1 MTDTIPQTFLH
12 LTKSYSKPDM
22 LLHKR
27 EGRYVPISTEEF
39 RNRVSRLTL
48 GLQHLGV
55 KPGDKV
61 ILLADNGPDW
71 TITDY
76 AVLCLGGITV
86 PIYTSLVPEQI
97 KYIIN
102 NSDAKVVITSG
113 QKLWEKVEAVKKDL
127 PQVSHFLT
135 FEPQAPEGI
144 WPLAQIQERGE
155 KIRQESPSLF
165 EETVLAAKPD
175 DLASII
181 YTSGTTGIPKGVM
194 LTHGNFVSNI
204 KTLASIID
212 FNEKDTSLSFLPLS
226 HVLERLVIFAFL
238 YKGVSIAYAES
249 IETVAD
255 NLVEVRPTLMVS
267 VPWLF
272 EKIYAKVMDNVL
284 ASSLLKRKIFFWAI
298 RIGKEYREKSFRHLP
313 IPAYLRWRENAARKL
328 VFSKILEKTGGRVK
342 FFVSGGAPLSKDI
355 AEFFFALGLVV
366 LEGYGLTESS
376 PVIAVNTFTDLKF
389 GTVGKL
395 IPGVDVKIAPDG
407 EILAKGPNIMKG
419 YYKKEEETREALE
432 GGWLHTGDIGHLDEE
447 GFLVITDRKKDLIVT
462 SGGKNVAPQ
471 PIENLL
477 KQNPY
482 ILNAVVVGGK
492 RKFISALI
500 VPNFEKLEG
509 YARLKNIPYENPKD
523 LIQKEAIREF
533 LIQEVDRI
541 TPHLTPYEK
550 VKKIALL
557 DRDFEIERGEIT
569 PTLKVKRNI
578 IEEKYKALIDS
589 LYRE

>member
-1 MTDTIPQTFLH
+1 
-12 LTKSYSKPDM
+12 M
-22 LLHKR
+22 LLYKK

-39 RNRVSRLTL
+39 KSRVSRLAL
-48 GLQHLGV
+48 GLQNLGV

-71 TITDY
+71 TVTDY
-76 AVLCLGGITV
+76 AVLSLGGITV
-86 PIYTSLVPEQI
+86 PIYPSLVPEQI

-102 NSDAKVVITSG
+102 DSDAKVVVTSS

-127 PQVSHFLT
+127 PQVKHFVT
-135 FEPQAPEGI
+135 FEPRAPEGLLS
-144 WPLAQIQERGE
+144 LAQIQEFGE
-155 KIRQESPSLF
+155 KILQENPALF
-165 EETVLAAKPD
+165 EETALRVKPD

-181 YTSGTTGIPKGVM
+181 YTSGTTGIPKGVV
-194 LTHGNFVSNI
+194 LTHANFVSNV
-204 KTLASIID
+204 KTLASIIN
-212 FNEKDTSLSFLPLS
+212 FNETDTDLSFLPLS
-226 HVLERLVIFAFL
+226 HVLERLVLFAFL
-238 YKGVSIAYAES
+238 FKGCTIAYAES

-255 NLVEVRPTLMVS
+255 NLTEVRPTIMVS
-267 VPWLF
+267 VPRLF
-272 EKIYAKVMDNVL
+272 EKIYAKVVDTVL
-284 ASSLLKRKIFFWAI
+284 GGSRLKRKIFFWAI
-298 RIGKEYREKSFRHLP
+298 RVGREYGEKSFRHLP
-313 IPAYLRWRENAARKL
+313 VPAWLRLREGLAHKL
-328 VFSKILEKTGGRVK
+328 VFSKILEKTGGRVR

-376 PVIAVNTFTDLKF
+376 PVIAVNTFESLKF
-389 GTVGKL
+389 GTVGKP
-395 IPGVDVKIAPDG
+395 IPGVDVKIAGDG
-407 EILAKGPNIMKG
+407 EILARGPNIMKG
-419 YYKKEEETREALE
+419 YYNKEEETREALAE
-432 GGWLHTGDIGHLDEE
+432 GWLHTGDIGHLDEE

-462 SGGKNVAPQ
+462 SGGKNIAPQ

-500 VPNFEKLEG
+500 VPDFEKLVE
-509 YARLKNIPYENPKD
+509 YAKVKNIPFGNPKD
-523 LIQKEAIREF
+523 LIQNEAIYKF
-533 LIQEVDRI
+533 LYEEVDGT
-541 TPHLTPYEK
+541 TPHLAPYEK

-557 DRDFEIERGEIT
+557 NRDFDIESGELT
-569 PTLKVKRNI
+569 PTQKVKRNI

>member
-1 MTDTIPQTFLH
+1 MTETVPQTFLH
-12 LTKSYSKPDM
+12 LTKSYPKPDM
-22 LLHKR
+22 VLHKR
-27 EGRYVPISTEEF
+27 EGRYASISTEELGS
-39 RNRVSRLTL
+39 RVARLTL
-48 GLQHLGV
+48 GLQNIGV

-71 TITDY
+71 TIADY

-97 KYIIN
+97 KYIIKD
-102 NSDAKVVITSG
+102 SDARVVITSS
-113 QKLWEKVEAVKKDL
+113 QKLWEKVVTVKKDL
-127 PQVSHFLT
+127 AQVKHFLS
-135 FEPQAPEGI
+135 FEPHAPEGVKL
-144 WPLAQIQERGE
+144 LAQIQEIGE
-155 KIRQESPSLF
+155 KIRQERPGLF
-165 EETVLAAKPD
+165 EETALAAKPD

-255 NLVEVRPTLMVS
+255 NLIEVRPTLMVS
-267 VPWLF
+267 VPRLF

-284 ASSLLKRKIFFWAI
+284 AGSGLKRKIFFWAV
-298 RIGKEYREKSFRHLP
+298 RIGREYREKSFRHLP
-313 IPAYLRWRENAARKL
+313 IPASLRWREGIAHKL

-342 FFVSGGAPLSKDI
+342 FFVSGGAPLSKEI

-376 PVIAVNTFTDLKF
+376 PVIAVNTFSDLKF
-389 GTVGKL
+389 GTVGKP
-395 IPGVDVKIAPDG
+395 IPGVDVKIAADG
-407 EILAKGPNIMKG
+407 EILARGPNIMNG
-419 YYKKEEETREALE
+419 YYKKEEETREALVE
-432 GGWLHTGDIGHLDEE
+432 GWLHTGDIGHLDEE
-447 GFLVITDRKKDLIVT
+447 GFLVITDRKKDLIIT
-462 SGGKNVAPQ
+462 SGGKNIAPQ

-482 ILNAVVVGGK
+482 ILNAVVVGGT
-492 RKFISALI
+492 RKFIAALI
-500 VPNFEKLEG
+500 VPDFEKLAE
-509 YARLKNIPYENPKD
+509 YAKHKNIPYENPKD

-533 LIQEVDRI
+533 LSQEVDRS
-541 TPHLTPYEK
+541 TPNLAPYEK

-557 DRDFEIERGEIT
+557 DRDFDIEKGEIT

-578 IEEKYKALIDS
+578 IEEKYRALIDS